1 MNPVCRDVHKS
12 LEVVLGGFYIF
23 QAFIRLHTQARRVL
37 FLRNQKGEEGKMK
50 RLRVF
55 ALISLFLLL
64 FSPNLT
70 ASGILIW
77 DPHSSPDVYE
87 YQNVL
92 EGIGYSTII
101 TDDLV
106 TYVHQHGLDDID
118 AIFAILAYD
127 LLEFPEAEAEIL
139 IDFLNLGGGVYIEGR
154 YFYHERLNQQYLH
167 VDWTTCEPWKFKSF
181 RGVVGTFMHGLYYSF
196 PDTVWSSTM
205 EPFDGGAEVI
215 FEDDVLCGCVT
226 SATTNPDI
234 KAVVSSQPVMR
245 VVEDEPPNTKEEI
258 LRRIAEWLGVFL
270 GAEEEE
276 PERNLPRVTRLT
288 NNFPN
293 PFNSSTSI
301 QFHVRA
307 DQPRPISLKIYNLA
321 GQLVRTVTTQ
331 RFSSGD
337 YTLSWDGKGEAGG
350 DVSSGI
356 YFCKLTSLD
365 HQSVLRMTL
374 LR

>member
-1 MNPVCRDVHKS
+1 
-12 LEVVLGGFYIF
+12 
-23 QAFIRLHTQARRVL
+23 
-37 FLRNQKGEEGKMK
+37 
-50 RLRVF
+50 
-55 ALISLFLLL
+55 
-64 FSPNLT
+64 
-70 ASGILIW
+70 LIW
-77 DPHSSPDVYE
+77 DPGSNPDVYE
-87 YQNVL
+87 YQTLL

-196 PDTVWSSTM
+196 PDTVWSSSM
-205 EPFDGGAEVI
+205 EPDYIGAETI
-215 FEDDVLCGCVT
+215 FEDDVMCGCVT

-234 KAVVSSQPVMR
+234 KAVVSSQPVMQ
-245 VVEDEPPNTKEEI
+245 VVPGDPPNTKEEM

-276 PERNLPRVTRLT
+276 PEGNLPEVTGLK

-301 QFHVRA
+301 QFHVHA
-307 DQPRPISLKIYNLA
+307 DQPLPISLRIYNLA
-321 GQLVRTVTTQ
+321 GKLVRTVAAQ

-350 DVSSGI
+350 ELSSGI
-356 YFCKLTSLD
+356 YFCKLTSPD

>member
-1 MNPVCRDVHKS
+1 MKP
-12 LEVVLGGFYIF
+12 
-23 QAFIRLHTQARRVL
+23 
-37 FLRNQKGEEGKMK
+37 LRI
-50 RLRVF
+50 LT
-55 ALISLFLLL
+55 LISLILLL
-64 FSPNLT
+64 CCPHLR

-77 DPHSSPDVYE
+77 DQGSNPDVFE
-87 YQNVL
+87 YQNLL
-92 EGIGYSTII
+92 EKIGYSTII
-101 TDDLV
+101 TQDLV
-106 TYVHQHGLDDID
+106 AYVEEYGLEDIE
-118 AIFAILAYD
+118 AIFAILVYGNWE
-127 LLEFPEAEAEIL
+127 LPEEEASIL
-139 IDFLNLGGGVYIEGR
+139 MDFLDSGGGVYIDGR
-154 YFYHERLNQQYLH
+154 ICWPVKLLFEYLH
-167 VDWTTCEPWKFKSF
+167 VGCTTCDSWRFKTF
-181 RGVVGTFMHGLYYSF
+181 RGVVGTFMEGLRYGF
-196 PDTVWSSTM
+196 PDSVWSSTI

-234 KAVVSSQPVMR
+234 KAVVSTQPVMR
-245 VVEDEPPNTKEEI
+245 VVEDEPPNTKEEM

-276 PERNLPRVTRLT
+276 PERNLPRVTGLK

>member
-1 MNPVCRDVHKS
+1 
-12 LEVVLGGFYIF
+12 
-23 QAFIRLHTQARRVL
+23 
-37 FLRNQKGEEGKMK
+37 MK
-50 RLRVF
+50 RLRIF
-55 ALISLFLLL
+55 ALTSLFLLL
-64 FSPNLT
+64 CSPHVE

-77 DPHSSPDVYE
+77 DPGSNPDVYE
-87 YQNVL
+87 YQIVL
-92 EGIGYSTII
+92 ERIGYSTII
-101 TDDLV
+101 TQDLV
-106 TYVHQHGLDDID
+106 AYVEEYGLEDIE
-118 AIFAILAYD
+118 AIFAILVYGNWE
-127 LLEFPEAEAEIL
+127 LPEEEASIL
-139 IDFLNLGGGVYIEGR
+139 MDFLDSGGGVYIDGTICWPLKLLFE
-154 YFYHERLNQQYLH
+154 YLH
-167 VDWTTCEPWKFKSF
+167 VGCTTCEPWRFKTF
-181 RGVVGTFMHGLYYSF
+181 RGVVGTFMEGLRYGF
-196 PDTVWSSTM
+196 PDSVWSSTI

-215 FEDDVLCGCVT
+215 FEDEVLCGCVT
-226 SATTNPDI
+226 SATTDPDI
-234 KAVVSSQPVMR
+234 KAVFSTQPIMQ
-245 VVEDEPPNTKEEI
+245 VVEDEPPNTKEEM

-270 GAEEEE
+270 GAEEDR
-276 PERNLPRVTRLT
+276 PERNLPEVTSIK

-337 YTLSWDGKGEAGG
+337 YTLSWDGKDEAGG
-350 DVSSGI
+350 DISSGI